1 MDNFVYRDGALF
13 VEDVPVAEIA
23 RQVGTPV
30 YIYSSATL
38 TDHYQK
44 MARAFAPLNPI
55 ICYSIKSCGNLSI
68 LQHLKSLGSG
78 FDVVSGGELYRALQ
92 AGADPKQIVF
102 AGVGKTDREIN
113 EALDAGILLF
123 NIESEEEFWNLDR
136 IAGQRGVVAHGA
148 LRVNPDVESKGTH
161 TKTLTGKKET
171 KFGVDIDRAGAFYR
185 LASKAQHAKLSGMH
199 LHIGSP
205 IKSTQPYV
213 DAITKSLALLKQL
226 ASEGIKVTTLDIGGG
241 FAAFYEGNEAPAAQ
255 VYADAIVPLLKDSG
269 LQIIIEPGRS
279 IACNA
284 AILVGQVQYNKIG
297 GTKKFLILD
306 TAMNDLIR
314 PTLYEAYHFMW
325 PVQPGV
331 ALMPPNRTSALRV
344 AGDDKYDVVGPVCES
359 GDYLAKDR
367 YLPALQRGDLLAIFS
382 AGAYGFAM
390 ASNYNA
396 RPRAAEVLVSGGTFR
411 VIRQRETYT
420 DLIRG
425 E

>member
-68 LQHLKSLGSG
+68 LRHLKSLGSG

-161 TKTLTGKKET
+161 AKTLTGKKET

-185 LASKAQHAKLSGMH
+185 LASKAQYAKLSGMH

-213 DAITKSLALLKQL
+213 DAITKALALLKEL
-226 ASEGIKVTTLDIGGG
+226 AGEDIKVTTLDIGGG

-269 LQIIIEPGRS
+269 LQIIIEPGRA

-306 TAMNDLIR
+306 AAMTDLIR

-331 ALMPPNRTSALRV
+331 ALMPPNRTSTLRV

-396 RPRAAEVLVSGGTFR
+396 RPRAAEVLVTGGTFR
-411 VIRQRETYT
+411 VIRQRETYA